1 MENFDSVKIYLKEI
15 SEIPS
20 LNEEELKEL
29 WKRVKKGDKEAEKK
43 LIEANL
49 RLVVSIAKSYW
60 QKHHF
65 LDFLDLI
72 EEGNLGLMRAIKKYD
87 PKKGYKFSTY
97 AYWWIKQFIQRA
109 IINQAKMI
117 YIPVY
122 TYDAIKRLL
131 KVSEELKR
139 KLSRSPTIK
148 ELSESLD
155 ISISRTKRLLEDL
168 EAMSPV
174 ISLETPI
181 DEEES
186 IFLKD
191 LVKAKDLSDPDVV
204 VSIIK
209 QHEEVQK
216 LLSSLND
223 REKRII
229 KLRYGFINGKER
241 SLSEVAKIL
250 KISRERVRQLEKR
263 ALDKLRRAALRME
276 IIER

>member
-20 LNEEELKEL
+20 LTEEELKKL
-29 WKRVKKGDKEAEKK
+29 WERAKKGDKEAEKK

-181 DEEES
+181 DDEET

-204 VSIIK
+204 VSLIK
-209 QHEEVQK
+209 QHEDVQK
-216 LLSSLND
+216 LLSSLNN
-223 REKRII
+223 REKKII

-241 SLSEVAKIL
+241 SLSEVAEIL

-263 ALDKLRRAALRME
+263 ALDKLRRAALRMK
-276 IIER
+276 IIEK